1 MAAYDPKNLEL
12 TVDLTVP
19 RPRLAC
25 DTPVGFLTDLAARY
39 TPSFHLDLGNICNLS
54 CVYCCLERDRL
65 YYTTPRS
72 ALEVIDRAAT
82 RGLKKVALVGG
93 EPTIRKDFWQILDHL
108 RQAGIDQV
116 TLTTNGLMLSYPK
129 FVADLVRHGVTTVHL
144 SLDAFDP
151 GVLIE
156 LSRNDSAPQLVI
168 EALHN
173 LLRHPE
179 LNLFLYG
186 VVTRANVAHLREY
199 VLAVRDL
206 EVVDRPRPSVVLT
219 GIKPAGRAW
228 ENREDVV
235 PPASEAAQAVAE
247 AVRLGAEVGVNVG
260 YKNLPPCLMRGLEG
274 MSLDAYLQE
283 SRMDLTTGAIL
294 PPERDEFFLHG
305 RGCARCRWQ
314 ETCSG
319 AHRNYVS
326 LAGWGEFVPVE
337 REGV

>member
-1 MAAYDPKNLEL
+1 MAVYDPKNLEL

-25 DTPVGFLTDLAARY
+25 DTPVGFMTDLAARY
-39 TPSFHLDLGNICNLS
+39 TPSFHLDLGNICNLA

-72 ALEVIDRAAT
+72 ALEVIDRAAS

-108 RQAGIDQV
+108 KQAGIDQV
-116 TLTTNGLMLSYPK
+116 TLTTNGLMLSYPE

-144 SLDAFDP
+144 SLDCFDP
-151 GVLIE
+151 SVLIS
-156 LSRNDSAPQLVI
+156 LSRNDSAPQLVL

-173 LLRHPE
+173 IRRRPE

-186 VVTRANVAHLREY
+186 VVTKANVAHLQDY
-199 VLAVRDL
+199 VRSVRDL
-206 EVVDRPRPSVVLT
+206 DTGNRPGPVVVLT

-228 ENREDVV
+228 ENRDEVV
-235 PPASEAAQAVAE
+235 PRASEAARAVAA
-247 AVRLGAEVGVNVG
+247 AVRLGAELGVDVG

-283 SRMDLTTGAIL
+283 CRMDLTTGALL
-294 PPERDEFFLHG
+294 PPERDEFFFHG
-305 RGCARCRWQ
+305 EGCGRCRWAD
-314 ETCSG
+314 TCTG

-326 LAGWGEFVPVE
+326 VEGWAEFVPVE
-337 REGV
+337 REGG